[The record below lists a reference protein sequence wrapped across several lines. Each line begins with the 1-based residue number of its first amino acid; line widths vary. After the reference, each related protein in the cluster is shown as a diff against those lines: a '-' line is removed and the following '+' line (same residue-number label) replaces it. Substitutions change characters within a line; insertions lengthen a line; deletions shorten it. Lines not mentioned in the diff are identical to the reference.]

1 MPGDSEV
8 ESPKPNLGSR
18 RGSINRLASSP
29 NLSAPPSTN
38 RIAKDVKNAESSQ
51 DSTE

>member
-8 ESPKPNLGSR
+8 EPTKTNLSR